1 MLSRKVLAVLLSAF
15 MSQTAVVPPAISA
28 EQAAAK
34 TVPVE
39 IAASPAVAEDQL
51 TAQTSATRS
60 AQPSATRSAQTPE
73 PTKQQRAAL
82 DLARKVLDAMGGL
95 DKIKKFNATAYRVT
109 GDYEQIS
116 SMSGSSN
123 VLDFELT
130 SRGYQQKSKVNF
142 MGRPVITC
150 YDGKTCWTSHGED
163 VLPTDVVT
171 ARRVREDLDHGYLL
185 LEKLLDKDRKMSI
198 VPSTRSVDGQ
208 ECIALSVIADDGKA
222 TVFYIAP
229 KTHLVTRSEY
239 QGIDMEQGT
248 ECLKAY
254 EYSNYR
260 LLDGTMQPFK
270 TVEYSGDKRVG
281 VLTVKEYTTKI
292 ELADNFFA
300 MPGAQ
305 SIARLKQGAV
315 VVPFWYTANE
325 ILVKVSLD
333 GQPEKVFLVDT
344 GATQSIV
351 DSNAAT
357 GLKTTSG
364 DDFSITTG
372 SGSMK
377 MSYADIKSFK
387 LGEIILSHVPV
398 AVTSMARFANVLQ
411 YKPAGLIGANVLK
424 RFAITID
431 YDKQQLILQD
441 PDKFVAPPNAV
452 AVDSKPSLGT
462 SGLALDGT
470 LDDKLNLTFLI
481 DSGAAFNHVSESL
494 IKEKFSDPILPVGTI
509 KGLDGTPV
517 NTGAVRFK
525 TLRFGTLTVNNPI
538 FSVAPSPPPNDTTK
552 GGIISGGAIAII
564 GNPLLARYR
573 VTIDYRN
580 QKVYF
585 EQSQERKTED
595 ELMARLDGAIYE
607 FYKTGDKNLAASALN
622 ALAAEAEA
630 RSQPAVKMLATA
642 YEALIASNNGDI
654 PALVNSKPEAGA
666 TKSEPTDAAL
676 RSKLEAADNLATV
689 ASKDVRAKVLL
700 LRALAE
706 AGNTDFQS
714 RIEAGKLVG
723 QALMLNQNEPMV
735 YSMMALLGLKSQQFQ
750 KASAGKA
757 PNNGT
762 TGATNDSSSKETAT
776 SPPATGSASTP
787 ATSSASTAATGSAT
801 DDTILS
807 TIHPTLKPSAAPTQS
822 SALSANSAASA
833 ASAPPSGTRSSKN
846 GMTILLPEQIVKQ
859 ALMLDP
865 ADWLGLWVRRS
876 IALENGKQD
885 EARLIE
891 RQLRRYYPDARDV
904 KALPN

>member
-15 MSQTAVVPPAISA
+15 ISQTAVVPSAVAVELAANPATVA
-28 EQAAAK
+28 
-34 TVPVE
+34 TVP
-39 IAASPAVAEDQL
+39 
-51 TAQTSATRS
+51 
-60 AQPSATRSAQTPE
+60 
-73 PTKQQRAAL
+73 TKEQRAAL
-82 DLARKVLDAMGGL
+82 DLARDVLDAMGGL

-123 VLDFELT
+123 MLDFELT

-185 LEKLLDKDRKMSI
+185 LEKLLDKDRKMAI
-198 VPSTRSVDGQ
+198 VPSTRKVDGK
-208 ECIALSVIADDGKA
+208 ECLALSVIADDGKA
-222 TVFYIAP
+222 TIFYIDP
-229 KTHLVTRSEY
+229 RTHLVTRSEY

-254 EYSNYR
+254 EYSGYR

-305 SIARLKQGAV
+305 SIARLRQGAV
-315 VVPFWYTANE
+315 VVPFLYVANE

-351 DSNAAT
+351 DSDAAT
-357 GLKTTSG
+357 GLKTTTG

-431 YDKQQLILQD
+431 YDRQQLILQD
-441 PDKFVAPPNAV
+441 PDKFTPPPDAV
-452 AVDSKPSLGT
+452 AVDTKPSLGT

-470 LDDKLNLTFLI
+470 LDNKLDLTFLI

-494 IKEKFSDPILPVGTI
+494 IKEKFPEPILPVGTI

-525 TLRFGTLTVNNPI
+525 TLKFGKLTFNNPV
-538 FSVAPSPPPNDTTK
+538 FSVAPSPPSNDTTQ

-564 GNPLLARYR
+564 GNPLLAHYR

-580 QKVYF
+580 QKLYF

-595 ELMARLDGAIYE
+595 ELMAKLDGAINGY
-607 FYKTGDKNLAASALN
+607 YKTGDKNLAASALN
-622 ALAAEAEA
+622 ALAEEA
-630 RSQPAVKMLATA
+630 RTRNQQAAKVLASA
-642 YEALIASNNGDI
+642 YEVLISGNGYDI
-654 PALVNSKPEAGA
+654 PALVNGTKGA
-666 TKSEPTDAAL
+666 NSRVPYDLHASEILANRADVKA
-676 RSKLEAADNLATV
+676 KL
-689 ASKDVRAKVLL
+689 LL

-714 RIEAGKLVG
+714 RIDAGKLVA

-735 YSMMALLGLKSQQFQ
+735 YSMMALLGLKSEQFR
-750 KASAGKA
+750 KS
-757 PNNGT
+757 PTT
-762 TGATNDSSSKETAT
+762 TGDTKSSSPKETGT
-776 SPPATGSASTP
+776 STPATGSAS
-787 ATSSASTAATGSAT
+787 

-807 TIHPTLKPSAAPTQS
+807 TIHTTLKPTTSGSATQTPPAATQS
-822 SALSANSAASA
+822 SGEPTKPTEPTTPTKRGMSIL
-833 ASAPPSGTRSSKN
+833 APE
-846 GMTILLPEQIVKQ
+846 LLVKQ

-876 IALENGKQD
+876 IALEHGRTD
-885 EARLIE
+885 DARLIE
-891 RQLRRYYPDARDV
+891 KQLRRYYPDARDV
-904 KALPN
+904 LALP